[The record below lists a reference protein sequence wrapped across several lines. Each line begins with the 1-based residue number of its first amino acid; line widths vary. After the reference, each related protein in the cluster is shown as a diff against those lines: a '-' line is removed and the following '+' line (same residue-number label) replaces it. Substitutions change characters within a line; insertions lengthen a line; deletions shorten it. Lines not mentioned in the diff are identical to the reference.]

1 MMQKM
6 LKGIIP
12 FAHDLLNKSVD
23 EGEIVVDATCGNGND
38 TLFLSN
44 LVGEDGAVYAFDIQ
58 AQAIE
63 TTEKLL
69 QEHKRTNVTLI
80 LDSHAQ
86 IEKYLRNDGVE
97 TLGGAIFN
105 LGYLPRSDKQIITKG
120 DSTIAAMETLLR
132 YIRVGAR
139 IVIVVYHGHD
149 GGKEEKNAVLQFVRE
164 LDQTY
169 YAAITYQFINQRN
182 NPPFVVAIEKR
193 KHKN

>member
-12 FAHDLLNKSVD
+12 FAHDLLKESV
-23 EGEIVVDATCGNGND
+23 EPGEIVVDATCGNGND

-58 AQAIE
+58 EQAIE

-69 QEHKRTNVTLI
+69 HENKRTNVNLI

-86 IEKYLRNDGVE
+86 IDKYIRDDGVE

-105 LGYLPRSDKQIITKG
+105 LGYLPRSNKQIITKG
-120 DSTIAAMETLLR
+120 DSTIAAIETLLR
-132 YIRVGAR
+132 YIRIGAR

-149 GGKEEKNAVLQFVRE
+149 GGKEEKDAVLQFVRE

-193 KHKN
+193 KHED